1 MAAASFDEALRRLLA
16 HEGGY
21 GNHPSD
27 PGGPTKYGITIA
39 DYRRYVKPDAS
50 AADVKAMPV
59 AQAKAIYRLKY
70 WDALACDRLPAG
82 LDCAVFDYGVNSGT
96 GRAAK
101 VLRQVAGAP
110 VGGGIDAAVLARIA
124 TRDVATLIGAV
135 CDERMAFL
143 RRLKT
148 FAVFGKGWTRRV
160 AEVRAASLALAAQ
173 TQAPARAQQADA
185 GGDDRFA
192 GATAPGGKGVAS
204 VNRVAQRGSAIAA
217 ATAGAVAAE
226 RAHAAGLSATTVLIV
241 VLAAAL
247 TAAGA
252 WMFWRWRQ
260 RREQQRVA
268 IAP

>member
-1 MAAASFDEALRRLLA
+1 MAATSFDEALRRLLA

-39 DYRRYVKPDAS
+39 DYRRYVKADAS

-82 LDCAVFDYGVNSGT
+82 LDYAVFDYGVNSGT
-96 GRAAK
+96 GRVAK
-101 VLRQVAGAP
+101 VLRQIVGAP
-110 VGGGIDAAVLARIA
+110 AGNGIDADVLARIA
-124 TRDVATLIGAV
+124 ARDARTLIGAM

-148 FAVFGKGWTRRV
+148 FSAFGKGWTRRV
-160 AEVRAASLALAAQ
+160 AEVRAASLALAAR
-173 TQAPARAQQADA
+173 TQSPAPAQPDA

-192 GATAPGGKGVAS
+192 GAVAPGGKGIAPI
-204 VNRVAQRGSAIAA
+204 NHAAQRGSAAA
-217 ATAGAVAAE
+217 AAAAGAVAAE
-226 RAHAAGLSATTVLIV
+226 QAHANGLSATTVLAIV
-241 VLAAAL
+241 LLAGV
-247 TAAGA
+247 AGA
-252 WMFWRWRQ
+252 GVWWFWRWRQ
-260 RREQQRVA
+260 KRDQHRVA
-268 IAP
+268 PIA